1 MCVSSVAAECE
12 AWRLAAVEDRN
23 WCVSW
28 ACVCVE
34 GNVCTVSNLCVGCV
48 PAVVV
53 DVCVGGEKE
62 VGESA
67 VE

>member
-28 ACVCVE
+28 ACVCVLK
-34 GNVCTVSNLCVGCV
+34 GMFVRSPIYALVVFPLSLSTCVL
-48 PAVVV
+48 
-53 DVCVGGEKE
+53 
-62 VGESA
+62 
-67 VE
+67 VERKRWERVR